1 MSQAGLHTTPCNF
14 MNNDITS
21 SHGGLTIAPAPPQ
34 ITPPR
39 PLREQSV
46 EDQVEVTN
54 PNEIAP
60 ILQDLIEIT
69 CDGEEGYTHAAA
81 HVHNRSLREEFLKFA
96 RERKSMESE
105 LKVAMEKYGHAIPE
119 YSNSIK
125 AALHRAWM
133 NIRTVV
139 TEKDDQAILEEAE
152 RGEDAAL
159 AVYRKAEESP
169 DLPEKV
175 RSVVRSLMEKVQ
187 RAHDRIRN
195 LRDSGIYKHA

>member
-1 MSQAGLHTTPCNF
+1 
-14 MNNDITS
+14 MNTDITS
-21 SHGGLTIAPAPPQ
+21 SHGGLTIAPAPPE
-34 ITPPR
+34 IMPPR
-39 PLREQSV
+39 PLRERAI
-46 EDQVEVTN
+46 EDQVEASN
-54 PNEIAP
+54 PQDIAP
-60 ILQDLIEIT
+60 IIQDLIEIT

-105 LKVAMEKYGHAIPE
+105 LKVAMEKYGRSVPE

-159 AVYRKAEESP
+159 AVYRKARENAE
-169 DLPEKV
+169 LPEKV
-175 RSVVRSLMEKVQ
+175 RAVIRSLMEKVQ
-187 RAHDRIRN
+187 RAHDRVRN

>member
-1 MSQAGLHTTPCNF
+1 
-14 MNNDITS
+14 MNTDITS
-21 SHGGLTIAPAPPQ
+21 SRGGIVIAPAPIETP
-34 ITPPR
+34 PPR
-39 PLREQSV
+39 PPRERLID
-46 EDQVEVTN
+46 DQAEVTN
-54 PNEIAP
+54 PKDVAP

-69 CDGEEGYTHAAA
+69 CDGEEGYAHAAA
-81 HVHNRSLREEFLKFA
+81 HVHNRGLREEFLKFA

-105 LKVAMEKYGHAIPE
+105 LKVAMEKYGRSVPE

-159 AVYRKAEESP
+159 AAYRKAKDNP
-169 DLPEKV
+169 DLPEKA
-175 RSVVRSLMEKVQ
+175 RMVVRTLMEKVQ
-187 RAHDRIRN
+187 RAHDRVRN